1 MAFSDFS
8 TYDIEQQ
15 FFSFMRSIDAEP
27 TELSSLQIDGTIHR
41 YKLRGDKDGEYSGA
55 YCIFSDGDIP
65 AGWAED
71 WHTGHSVSWC
81 FNTSG
86 MKPELRDKYNSPEF
100 RENMR
105 KKQEAERK
113 ERERKEKERA
123 NRTAQWCADRVKM
136 LPPAPED
143 HPYLQKKRIFP
154 YSALLENGGDYA
166 GQNALAIPLTDI
178 HSNIRGLQY
187 ILPDGIKRY
196 ERGIGLHGV
205 FWSIALDTLTGSD
218 KDTILLGEGFATMAK
233 VYELTGYPCVAGLS
247 CYGLK
252 PAAEALHE
260 KFPKARIIIMA
271 DNDREVEQKRDYN
284 PGIEHA
290 KKLVQAGL
298 AYDAVWPEF
307 EPDEEGTDWDDYAK
321 NHGDENTQILLTEK
335 IRQARIPPNI
345 KIVED
350 RSHYVNGQNL
360 YYKVIP
366 PIKWAVD
373 GLLPAGLNI
382 LAGSPKVGKSI
393 LALHLAVGV
402 AIGGCVLGH
411 INVQKGEVLYLALE
425 DTERRLQDRLQASV
439 LLEPG
444 IDLFGLHIFTEM
456 PRQNQGGLDYIKYW
470 LSEHENTRLVI
481 IDTLQMFRKQL
492 TGKGSMYSEDYD
504 AVSEIKKVADAFGV
518 PFLLIHHLKKG
529 GEGDWLS
536 EISGSQGI
544 TGAADCIFSLK
555 RERGS
560 AMGTLHR
567 TGREVE
573 EKDFVLKLD
582 AFGWTLQG
590 EANDFTM
597 PEWKRQILDF
607 LKENYTISPMQ
618 LAEIAGIPV
627 TRARVNLSRLAKEG
641 VIVKASYG
649 TYKLPDK
656 Q

>member
-8 TYDIEQQ
+8 TFDIEQQ
-15 FFSFMRSIDAEP
+15 FFSFMRSIDAAP

-41 YKLRGDKDGEYSGA
+41 YKLRGDKGGEYSGA

-81 FNTSG
+81 FDTSG
-86 MKPELRDKYNSPEF
+86 MKPELRTKYNSQEF
-100 RENMR
+100 REDMR

-123 NRTAQWCADRVKM
+123 DRTAQWCANRVKM
-136 LPPAPED
+136 LSPAPED

-178 HSNIRGLQY
+178 HGNIRGLQY

-205 FWSIALDTLTGSD
+205 FWSIALDTLTGSNN
-218 KDTILLGEGFATMAK
+218 DTILLGEGFATMAK
-233 VYELTGYPCVAGLS
+233 IYELTGLPCVAGLS

-260 KFPKARIIIMA
+260 KYPKARIIVMA

-298 AYDAVWPEF
+298 AYDTVWPEF
-307 EPDEEGTDWDDYAK
+307 APDEEGTDWDDYAK
-321 NHGDENTQILLTEK
+321 NHGDENTQILLIEK

-345 KIVED
+345 KAIEEKSDYMFGNQLISTIFPAV
-350 RSHYVNGQNL
+350 
-360 YYKVIP
+360 
-366 PIKWAVD
+366 KWAVP
-373 GLLPAGLNI
+373 GFLPAGLSI
-382 LAGSPKVGKSI
+382 LAGGPKIGKSF
-393 LALHLAVGV
+393 LALHLAIGV

-411 INVQKGEVLYLALE
+411 IDVLQGDVLYLALE
-425 DTERRLQDRLQASV
+425 DTFRRLQDRILSSS
-439 LLEPG
+439 LINEHT
-444 IDLFGLHIFTEM
+444 DLSKLCIFTKI
-456 PRQNQGGLDYIKYW
+456 PRQHLGGLEYLRYW
-470 LSEHENTRLVI
+470 LSEHDNTRLVI

-492 TGKGSMYSEDYD
+492 SGKGSMYSEDYE
-504 AVSEIKKVADAFGV
+504 AMSQIKTVADEFNV
-518 PFLLIHHLKKG
+518 PFLILHHLKKG
-529 GEGDWLS
+529 MEGDWVS
-536 EISGSQGI
+536 ELSGSQGI
-544 TGAADCIFSLK
+544 AGTADTIFTLK

-567 TGREVE
+567 TGRDVE
-573 EKDFVLKLD
+573 EKDFIMKLD
-582 AFGWTLQG
+582 QYGWVLQG
-590 EANDFTM
+590 EADEFTT

-607 LKENYTISPMQ
+607 LKENATISPMQ
-618 LAEIAGIPV
+618 LAEIASLPV
-627 TRARVNLSRLAKEG
+627 TTARVNLSRLAKEG
-641 VIVKASYG
+641 LIVKAGYG
-649 TYKLPDK
+649 IYKLPDK